1 MRSALP
7 LFLLSAASAAQA
19 PTASAGPI
27 RYYPVDAVVATVN
40 DSAILRSTLVLLT
53 AGRVRQ
59 YEANFGPMSP
69 RDRALLANEALRA
82 EIDRHRMAQAALSL
96 GSMPPAQVEQIL
108 ANEFDRERQARI
120 RDLGS
125 LSEFSRELQRT
136 GRSWQSYEREQR
148 VAKLHDVA
156 QEFGIYQRLAKQQN
170 LFLTPRMLR
179 DTYVENRSLFVR
191 EAAAKV
197 ELVQFT
203 GPDREAAA
211 AQAAAAWRADAIDAA
226 ALAARHPGARS
237 IGELAARSLAAEFAA
252 ITAFAL
258 AGPVDAVCDPV
269 AVRDALFVAKVKE
282 FSPGRNGRF
291 EDPAVQEELRNL
303 CLQRVI
309 GEFRQQTL
317 ERARQRTEVWPP
329 QEGR

>member
-1 MRSALP
+1 MAMS
-7 LFLLSAASAAQA
+7 LLLLCAAGTAQPPA
-19 PTASAGPI
+19 PPTAPV
-27 RYYPVDAVVATVN
+27 RYYPVDGVVATVN

-59 YEANFGPMSP
+59 HEASFGPMSS

-136 GRSWQSYEREQR
+136 GRTWQSYEREQR
-148 VAKLHDVA
+148 VARLHDVA
-156 QEFGIYQRLAKQQN
+156 QEFGVYQRLAKQQN

-179 DTYVENRSLFVR
+179 DTYAENRSFFVR
-191 EAAAKV
+191 EAAAKIEV
-197 ELVQFT
+197 VQFT
-203 GPDREAAA
+203 GPDSAPEAAA
-211 AQAAAAWRADAIDAA
+211 AAAAWRAEVVDAS
-226 ALAARHPGARS
+226 ALAARYPSARS
-237 IGELAARSLAAEFAA
+237 LGELTARSLAAEFAA
-252 ITAFAL
+252 VTAFAL
-258 AGPVDAVCDPV
+258 AGPVDAVSDPIP
-269 AVRDALFVAKVKE
+269 VRDALFVAKVKE

-309 GEFRQQTL
+309 GEFRQQAL

-329 QEGR
+329 QEAR